1 MLLSEDMQHGAD
13 YDGVKVLNPFLGE
26 ELSEDIAALLDVA

>member
-13 YDGVKVLNPFLGE
+13 YDGVRVLNPFLGD
-26 ELSEDIAALLDVA
+26 ELPDEIEALLDVG